1 MVENNVFEDAKSDC
15 IYSTDGGFAVS
26 VNNDFGS
33 GEDTAPQG
41 NFTTAPYTY
50 SLIATDSV
58 KASVTSTAG
67 ANLSF

>member
-1 MVENNVFEDAKSDC
+1 MVENNVFEDTKDPL
-15 IYSTDGGFAVS
+15 YSTDSGNAVS
-26 VNNDFGS
+26 VNNDFGG

-58 KASVTSTAG
+58 TASVTSIAG

>member
-1 MVENNVFEDAKSDC
+1 MVENNVFEDTKDPL
-15 IYSTDGGFAVS
+15 YDTDDGFAVS
-26 VNNDFGS
+26 VGNDFGG

-41 NFTTAPYTY
+41 NFTTAPYSY

-67 ANLSF
+67 VNLSF